1 MQNGYPVFFFNGAS
15 MLKALFVSAVLMM
28 AVAAP
33 AAAEKINFKIT
44 DSAGAPISGAV
55 VMSAAKG
62 KPATGAYLMK
72 QSDLTFD
79 PYILVVP
86 VGAEV
91 SFPNLDRVRHHV
103 YSFSKG
109 NRFELKL
116 YGKEDQRSV
125 TFDSPG
131 IVAIGCNIHD
141 EMVGYIRVVES
152 AAFGKTGPDGQLTLD
167 MPPGK
172 VTVWHPDAM
181 GKEVSVDVPSASAS
195 PVGVTLKMKP
205 KAHAH

>member
-1 MQNGYPVFFFNGAS
+1 
-15 MLKALFVSAVLMM
+15 MLKALFVSAALVM
-28 AVAAP
+28 AAAAP
-33 AAAEKINFKIT
+33 AAAEKISFRIT
-44 DSAGAPISGAV
+44 DSAGAPVSGAV

-62 KPATGAYLMK
+62 KPATGTYTMK

-116 YGKEDQRSV
+116 YGKEDHRSV
-125 TFDSPG
+125 TFDNPG

-152 AAFGKTGPDGQLTLD
+152 AAFGKTGADGHLALD
-167 MPPGK
+167 MSPGK

-181 GKEVSVDVPSASAS
+181 GREITVDVPSAPNA
-195 PVGVTLKMKP
+195 PVAVTLKMKP
-205 KAHAH
+205 KGHAH

>member
-1 MQNGYPVFFFNGAS
+1 
-15 MLKALFVSAVLMM
+15 MLKALLVSTTLAIITAV
-28 AVAAP
+28 P
-33 AAAEKINFKIT
+33 ASAEKISFRIT
-44 DSAGAPISGAV
+44 DASGAPVANAI
-55 VMSAAKG
+55 VMSEAKG
-62 KPATGAYLMK
+62 KPATGSYSMR

-91 SFPNLDRVRHHV
+91 SFPKLDRVRHHV

-116 YGKEDQRSV
+116 YGKEEKRSV
-125 TFDSPG
+125 TFDNPG

-152 AAFGKTGPDGQLTLD
+152 AAFGKTGADGQLTLD
-167 MPPGK
+167 MAPGT

-181 GKEVSVDVPSASAS
+181 GKEVSIDVPSPSAS
-195 PVGVTLKMKP
+195 PVAVTLKMKP
-205 KAHAH
+205 KGHAH